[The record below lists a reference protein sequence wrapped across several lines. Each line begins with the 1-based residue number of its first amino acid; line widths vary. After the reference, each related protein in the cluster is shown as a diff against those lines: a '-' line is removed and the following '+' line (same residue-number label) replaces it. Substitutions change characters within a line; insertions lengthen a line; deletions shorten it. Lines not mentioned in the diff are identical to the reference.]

1 VYIDEAHRRGRAA
14 NRRWA
19 WVLRRA
25 RVKGY
30 INASK
35 GAATSF
41 FVAITR
47 SGLVDW

>member
-1 VYIDEAHRRGRAA
+1 MYIDEAHRRGRAA

-19 WVLRRA
+19 GVLRRA